1 MGKTVEGI
9 NTPDF
14 QRNITTI
21 AKELVTMERKA
32 LDDQVLF
39 GTSPVMYR
47 EKRRLPRKEEA
58 ADAAQDEELPG
69 EE

>member
-1 MGKTVEGI
+1 
-9 NTPDF
+9 
-14 QRNITTI
+14 
-21 AKELVTMERKA
+21 MERKA

-58 ADAAQDEELPG
+58 ADAAQDEETPG

>member
-1 MGKTVEGI
+1 
-9 NTPDF
+9 
-14 QRNITTI
+14 
-21 AKELVTMERKA
+21 MERKA

-47 EKRRLPRKEEA
+47 EKRRLPRKEDPAEA
-58 ADAAQDEELPG
+58 RQDEETPG